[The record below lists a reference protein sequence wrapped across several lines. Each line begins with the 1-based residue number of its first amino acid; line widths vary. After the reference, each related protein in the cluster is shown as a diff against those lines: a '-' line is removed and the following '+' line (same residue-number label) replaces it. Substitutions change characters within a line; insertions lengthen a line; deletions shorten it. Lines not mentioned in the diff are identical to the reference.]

1 MDGCDAGSSCGD
13 DGVEEE
19 CYFGCGFVWGG
30 GRKRGGWDVVWEV
43 VVVFNWGEGCRF
55 AEETEVVYWSRV
67 GEEGLNCC
75 GIYVSLVSN

>member
-1 MDGCDAGSSCGD
+1 M
-13 DGVEEE
+13 
-19 CYFGCGFVWGG
+19 
-30 GRKRGGWDVVWEV
+30 VWEV

-75 GIYVSLVSN
+75 GIYMLVWYRIKGLQGGLPSRSPRPLRRMGTREMVVAISWVV